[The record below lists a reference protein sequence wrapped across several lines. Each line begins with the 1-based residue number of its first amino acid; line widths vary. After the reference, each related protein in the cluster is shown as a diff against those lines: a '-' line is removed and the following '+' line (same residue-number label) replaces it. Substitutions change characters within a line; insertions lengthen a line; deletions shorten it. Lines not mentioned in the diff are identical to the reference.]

1 MHLKSSVA
9 PMLFALLLGAGALLL
24 PRPAQAQF
32 CYLVYGYPVG
42 ICATEGTQWANQATL
57 LKNVTSEI
65 NKIRQMEQQLTQ
77 EKNRLE
83 ALKTGNFGLNV
94 STTERVKIAELKQR
108 DLSYGMDG
116 MCVKGKSSVA
126 EEQLKYCRKGVEIRN
141 RRYNALV
148 QMFKDMDARDA
159 EIRALEKDSKSV
171 PASNIGRIE
180 KNTAK
185 IAQVRAQIQI
195 DMQNNVALLKSY
207 EKMIEAIDGEMALLA
222 SKALVNKK
230 TGKDAIGQIA
240 QGAMLSAG
248 LKVARSRDM

>member
-83 ALKTGNFGLNV
+83 SLNIGNFGLNLT
-94 STTERVKIAELKQR
+94 STERVKIAELKER

-126 EEQLKYCRKGVEIRN
+126 EDQLKYCRKGVEIRN
-141 RRYNALV
+141 RRYNAMV
-148 QMFKDMDARDA
+148 KMFKDMDKRDG
-159 EIRALEKDSKSV
+159 EIRAIEKDSKSI
-171 PASNIGRIE
+171 PAENIGRLE

-185 IAQVRAQIQI
+185 IAQIRAQMQS
-195 DMQNNVALLKSY
+195 DMQNNVALMKAY
-207 EKMIEAIDGEMALLA
+207 ESMLEAIDGEMALLA